1 MELTCPICL
10 EESRRPNFPYECGHT
25 VCHAC
30 TQKMDREN
38 LYRCPIC
45 RAPREGMTAQQ
56 AAPRDTGTD
65 TAPMAL
71 FPQTMFF
78 AAQPSIPTLSADF
91 AAAVLMVEDDRQ
103 ARQPI
108 DLSLLDEDIQM
119 DIAGLQG
126 VPMSIEQWQRRR
138 RAQLQRR
145 TEEYMET
152 PHPEEGGHRRSV

>member
-1 MELTCPICL
+1 
-10 EESRRPNFPYECGHT
+10 
-25 VCHAC
+25 
-30 TQKMDREN
+30 
-38 LYRCPIC
+38 
-45 RAPREGMTAQQ
+45 
-56 AAPRDTGTD
+56 
-65 TAPMAL
+65 MAL

-152 PHPEEGGHRRSV
+152 PHPEEGGHRRSA